1 MVGQTVDDF
10 DRDRGAFGVGSGDDA
25 QVGFGFDG
33 DDLGNGA
40 GVVRE
45 VEAVAGSDFDHA
57 AGQAVEQCSAVGS
70 DAAFHEEAD
79 AGVEAGEE
87 GVAVAHGVLP
97 EAAFVSVA
105 CTVMDRIRTIEC

>member
-1 MVGQTVDDF
+1 VVGQTVDDF

-40 GVVRE
+40 GV
-45 VEAVAGSDFDHA
+45 
-57 AGQAVEQCSAVGS
+57 
-70 DAAFHEEAD
+70 
-79 AGVEAGEE
+79 
-87 GVAVAHGVLP
+87 AHGVLP

-105 CTVMDRIRTIEC
+105 CTVMDRIRAIEC